1 MKFFQLV
8 YAAAMRRTSSR
19 VVAISGCSTSVA
31 VCKDEPRV
39 LPSMR
44 AAHAHVVG
52 TAGGDLPPCRH
63 TARLITV
70 VDSGLIIHFMKMQ
83 RHVEVFVA
91 LRGGRMGMGAL
102 GEAHS

>member
-1 MKFFQLV
+1 MQLGS
-8 YAAAMRRTSSR
+8 AAAWRRTSAAGGR
-19 VVAISGCSTSVA
+19 GCITSSA
-31 VCKDEPRV
+31 VCKDQQHS
-39 LPSMR
+39 LPTVR

-63 TARLITV
+63 AARLITV
-70 VDSGLIIHFMKMQ
+70 VDSGLIIHFRKMQ